1 MHNVSVITVLMCYLS
16 NFVLPLQRR
25 RLLPP
30 QPKNQQQPQAPSSQR
45 LVTGAARGWERGG
58 RVGARPGPERVMSKI
73 A

>member
-1 MHNVSVITVLMCYLS
+1 MCYLS

-25 RLLPP
+25 RLLQQ

-45 LVTGAARGWERGG
+45 LVAGAAGEGKGEEVWG
-58 RVGARPGPERVMSKI
+58 PGQERVMRKI